1 MLEETKKHIKDLV
14 SSLPLLPGVY
24 KFINK
29 DGVVIYVGKAKSLR
43 KRVAS
48 YFVESKEHSTKVRIM
63 IRHIVNI
70 EHIIVSTE
78 SDALLLENNLIKRL
92 NPRYNILLK
101 DDKTYPWI
109 VVRSGP
115 FPRVE
120 STRSLLR
127 DGAKYY
133 GPYSSVSVQR
143 NLLELLHNIYTI
155 RTCSLNLSE
164 SAIAKG
170 NYTSCLQF
178 HIGNCKAP
186 CISRQLPSD
195 YMRDIDMVKNILS
208 GDLKVAKKYLEDKI
222 ATAAES
228 LNFELAHN
236 FQVRLGLL
244 ENYHGKSIIVSYT
257 LNNLDVFGLLIDGDT
272 AYCNYVKIVSGG
284 VVSSFTVE
292 FSLGAEQDRVSIL
305 TSAIS
310 QISERTNEKMSH
322 EIIVPFPPHT
332 ELFPD
337 KEFKV
342 PQKGD
347 KLKLLEFAERNCRV
361 FKLERQR
368 NIEIKEPDKHVTRVM
383 SAMKQELH
391 MSAEPRYIECF
402 DNSNLQG
409 TNAVAACVVFR
420 DGKPSRK
427 EYRHFNIKSVVG
439 PDDYASMKEVLTRRY
454 SRLLS
459 EEKPLP
465 DLIVVDGGKGQLSA
479 AYEVLIDLGIENKI
493 KIVGLAKRIEEVFF
507 PNDSEPYYLSRKG
520 EPLRVLMFIRDE
532 AHRFGV
538 TFHRNK
544 RSKGFINSELELIPQ
559 LGEISISK
567 LLKRF
572 KTINTI
578 KKASMEDLI
587 STVGASRAKRVKL
600 YFDNKIVNK

>member
-1 MLEETKKHIKDLV
+1 MLEEIKKHIKEQV
-14 SSLPLLPGVY
+14 SALPLLPGVY
-24 KFINK
+24 QFINK

-43 KRVAS
+43 KRVSS
-48 YFVESKEHSTKVRIM
+48 YFVESKEHSSKVRIM
-63 IRHIVNI
+63 VSHIVNI
-70 EHIIVSTE
+70 EHIVVSTE

-92 NPRYNILLK
+92 KPRYNILLK

-109 VVRSGP
+109 VVRSEP

-133 GPYSSVSVQR
+133 GPYSSVGVQR
-143 NLLELLHNIYTI
+143 NLLELLHNLYTI

-170 NYTSCLQF
+170 KYTSCLQF

-186 CISRQLPSD
+186 CVSKQLPSD
-195 YMRDIDMVKNILS
+195 YMRDIEMVKSILS
-208 GDLKVAKKYLEDKI
+208 GELKTAKKYLEDKI
-222 ATAAES
+222 AIASES
-228 LNFELAHN
+228 LNFELAHSYKC
-236 FQVRLGLL
+236 RLELL
-244 ENYHGKSIIVSYT
+244 EKYRGKSIIVSNT
-257 LNNLDVFGLLIDGDT
+257 LNNMDIFGLLVDGDM

-284 VVSSFTVE
+284 VVSSFTFE
-292 FSLGAEQDRVSIL
+292 FSLGTEEDRVNIL
-305 TSAIS
+305 TTAII
-310 QISERTNEKMSH
+310 QINEKTKEPLCS
-322 EIIVPFPPHT
+322 EIIVPFLPHT
-332 ELFPD
+332 DLFPNN
-337 KEFKV
+337 EFKV

-347 KLKLLEFAERNCRV
+347 KLKLLEFSERNCRL
-361 FKLERQR
+361 FKLDRLR
-368 NIEIKEPDKHVTRVM
+368 NMEIKEPDKHVSRVM
-383 SAMKQELH
+383 SAMQKELY
-391 MSAEPRYIECF
+391 MSVEPRYIECF

-420 DGKPSRK
+420 DGKPSKR

-439 PDDYASMKEVLTRRY
+439 PDDFASMKEVLTRRY
-454 SRLLS
+454 SRLLD
-459 EEKPLP
+459 ENKPLP

-479 AYEVLIDLGIENKI
+479 SYEVLVELGIENKI

-538 TFHRNK
+538 TFHRDK
-544 RSKGFINSELELIPQ
+544 RSKGFINSELELIPN
-559 LGEISISK
+559 LGEVSITK

-578 KKASMEDLI
+578 KKAKLEDLN
-587 STVGASRAKRVKL
+587 STIGVYRAKLVKQ
-600 YFDNKIVNK
+600 YFDDQIVNK

>member
-1 MLEETKKHIKDLV
+1 MLEEIREHIKDQV
-14 SSLPLLPGVY
+14 SSLPTLPGVY
-24 KFINK
+24 QFFNK
-29 DGVVIYVGKAKSLR
+29 EGVIIYVGKAKSLR
-43 KRVAS
+43 QRVSS
-48 YFVESKEHSTKVRIM
+48 YFVESKDHSLKVQIM

-92 NPRYNILLK
+92 KPRYNILLK

-109 VVRSGP
+109 VIRNEP
-115 FPRVE
+115 FPRIE

-133 GPYSSVSVQR
+133 GPYSSVGVQR
-143 NLLELLHNIYTI
+143 NLLELIHSIYTI
-155 RTCSLNLSE
+155 RTCTLNLSE
-164 SAIAKG
+164 NMIARG

-186 CISRQLPSD
+186 CVSKQIPSD
-195 YMRDIDMVKNILS
+195 YMRDIEMVKNILS
-208 GDLKVAKKYLEDKI
+208 GELRVAKKYLEEQIENASKK
-222 ATAAES
+222 

-236 FQVRLGLL
+236 YKLRLELL
-244 ENYHGKSIIVSYT
+244 EKYRGKSIIVSNS
-257 LNNLDVFGLLIDGDT
+257 LNNFDVFSLIIEGDV
-272 AYCNYVKIVSGG
+272 AYCNFVRIVSGA

-292 FSLGAEQDRVSIL
+292 FALRTEEDRVNIL
-305 TSAIS
+305 TTAIL
-310 QISERTNEKMSH
+310 QMSENTNEKLCD
-322 EIIVPFPPHT
+322 EIIVPFLPHV

-337 KEFKV
+337 KEFKI
-342 PQKGD
+342 PLKGD
-347 KLKLLEFAERNCRV
+347 KLKLLEFSERNCRL
-361 FKLERQR
+361 FKLERQK
-368 NIEIKEPDKHVTRVM
+368 NMEIKEPDKHITRVM
-383 SAMKQELH
+383 SAMKRELH
-391 MSAEPRYIECF
+391 MDIEPKYIECF

-409 TNAVAACVVFR
+409 TNPVAACVVFR

-427 EYRHFNIKSVVG
+427 EYRHFNIKSVIG

-459 EEKPLP
+459 DNKPLP

-479 AYEVLIDLGIENKI
+479 AYEVLNDLNIADSI

-520 EPLRVLMFIRDE
+520 EPLRILMHIRDE

-544 RSKGFINSELELIPQ
+544 RSKAFINSELEMIPT
-559 LGEISISK
+559 LGEVSISK
-567 LLKRF
+567 LLTRF
-572 KTINTI
+572 KTISAI
-578 KKASMEDLI
+578 KKATIQELD
-587 STVGASRAKRVKL
+587 STVGASRAKAIKE
-600 YFDNKIVNK
+600 YFNSIIVNK